1 MLACLV
7 GELRG
12 WILPNVNQLPATISA
27 TISATVSVPV
37 SVPPSVSPSPSSLIS
52 VATVGLAT
60 PTAVALVPRPTG
72 EKVCVGVGV
81 GVCVWGGGGMVEGM
95 LDVLY
100 ER

>member
-37 SVPPSVSPSPSSLIS
+37 SVPPSVSPSSLIS
-52 VATVGLAT
+52 VAAVGLAT